1 MATNLTYDISFRNY
15 IEDHLM
21 FLRDHATTTVANID
35 GGLAYKNSGDFYG
48 LLTDMSVPVY
58 LHWVLLRLNN
68 MTNPF
73 AFNEEMVSMLKVDLD
88 LYDRLVVIFKS
99 TAGAKS
105 FK

>member
-1 MATNLTYDISFRNY
+1 MSAVQTYDIAFRNY

-21 FLRDHATTTVANID
+21 FLRDHETTELVNID

-58 LHWVLLRLNN
+58 LHWVLLRVNN

-73 AFNEEMVSMLKVDLD
+73 AFNEDMVSMLKINLD
-88 LYDRLVVIFKS
+88 IYDKLVVIFKS
-99 TAGAKS
+99 SAGGS
-105 FK
+105 GFR